1 MRKRRPKSTGI
12 SLADW
17 ELRYEEIKPEFKQII
32 FYRSSVVRN
41 LAMRIRGLINPDN
54 RAGVRNS
61 RG

>member
-12 SLADW
+12 NLSDW
-17 ELRYEEIKPEFKQII
+17 TLHYEDIKPEFKQV
-32 FYRSSVVRN
+32 FLYRSSVIRN
-41 LAMRIRGLINPDN
+41 LVIRARGVINPDN